1 MVPAGS
7 RTAVQHGTWAGLTS
21 GFEWDRVYPR
31 RYGRHTNYW
40 EYYQV
45 FIRFYSKGC
54 AEKVEVSSMATHG
67 LPEPEAE
74 DAIYLLFFAVTD
86 LSNG

>member
-1 MVPAGS
+1 
-7 RTAVQHGTWAGLTS
+7 
-21 GFEWDRVYPR
+21 
-31 RYGRHTNYW
+31 
-40 EYYQV
+40 
-45 FIRFYSKGC
+45 
-54 AEKVEVSSMATHG
+54 MATHG